1 MRSAVAAS
9 ALPAYAAP
17 EFQGVWRIAKPTV
30 SLRPAQGE
38 IPFTAK
44 GKALYAAN
52 RAARAK
58 GDFTYDLT
66 QARCSSPGPS
76 RMMLTPDRFRI
87 LQLPTLITLQFEWNR
102 LYRHVDMRGGKLEEP
117 LIGPMMGFS
126 TGRWNGDSLEIT
138 TQYIS
143 ERTLLDAL
151 IPHTD
156 ALKLTER
163 LRLIDADTLEDRLTF
178 DDPETF
184 TRPWEASITYRREA
198 ESAFR
203 EDVWPSQRNAAILA
217 ASGKT
222 SAQKPSQALG
232 DECSAENVDRDRP
245 RCCQSHAPGEHDQA

>member
-1 MRSAVAAS
+1 MLGKLESIIRRSRLLKVAALTTAMAAS
-9 ALPAYAAP
+9 ALSAQAAP
-17 EFQGVWRIAKPTV
+17 DLQGVWRIAKPTV
-30 SLRPAQGE
+30 SLQPVQGE

-58 GDFTYDLT
+58 GDLAYDLT
-66 QARCSSPGPS
+66 QVRCSSPGPS

-87 LQLPTLITLQFEWNR
+87 FQLPTLITLQFEWNR
-102 LYRHVDMRGGKLEEP
+102 LYRHVDMRGGNIEDP

-126 TGRWNGDSLEIT
+126 TGRWSGDDLVIT

-151 IPHTD
+151 IPHSD

-163 LRLIDADTLEDRLTF
+163 LRLVDADTLEDRLTIE
-178 DDPETF
+178 DPETF

-198 ESAFR
+198 EGAFR
-203 EDVWPSQRNAAILA
+203 EDVCLDRLEAGQRPL
-217 ASGKT
+217 
-222 SAQKPSQALG
+222 PV
-232 DECSAENVDRDRP
+232 E
-245 RCCQSHAPGEHDQA
+245 